1 MEPLII
7 FENVVKRFNTHRVL
21 DDISLEIK
29 KGEVFGIIGRSGCG
43 KSTLLKVL
51 IGAYR
56 VNSGRIIYDGKDVTN
71 NPDKIKDFVG
81 ITTQE
86 NSFYDKLTV
95 YENLKYYA
103 NLNNVRL
110 GKARLHEIL
119 DSVGL
124 LNNKN
129 KIAGDMSGGMK
140 RRLDFAISLVH
151 NPKLLILDEPTT
163 GLDPLLVKQFWKVVE
178 SVRREGKTI
187 IVISHLFSELEDSCD
202 RIGIMNKGRIERI
215 LPVKEKKS
223 DLYKEFIEVVGNEG
237 AGTQ

>member
-7 FENVVKRFNTHRVL
+7 FENVVKRFNANRVL
-21 DDISLEIK
+21 DDISLEIR

-51 IGAYR
+51 IGAYK
-56 VNSGRIIYDGKDVTN
+56 VNAGRIIYDGKDVTN
-71 NPDKIKDFVG
+71 KPKKIKDFVG

-86 NSFYDKLTV
+86 NSFYDRLTV
-95 YENLKYYA
+95 HENIRYYA
-103 NLNNVRL
+103 NLNNVKIGRN
-110 GKARLHEIL
+110 KVSEIL

-124 LNNKN
+124 LKSRN
-129 KIAGDMSGGMK
+129 KIAGEMSGGMK

-178 SVRREGKTI
+178 NVRKEGKTI
-187 IVISHLFSELEDSCD
+187 VVISHLFSELEDSCD
-202 RIGIMNKGRIERI
+202 RIGIMDKGKIAKI
-215 LPVKEKKS
+215 VHVKEKKS
-223 DLYKEFIEVVGNEG
+223 DLYKEFIEVVGEG
-237 AGTQ
+237 GAQ